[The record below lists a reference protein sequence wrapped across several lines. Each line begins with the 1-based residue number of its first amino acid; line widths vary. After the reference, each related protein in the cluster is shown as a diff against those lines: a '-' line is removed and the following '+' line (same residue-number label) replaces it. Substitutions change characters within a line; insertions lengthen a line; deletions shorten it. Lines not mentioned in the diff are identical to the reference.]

1 LREAQQVGD
10 RVARYSSRG
19 AKAGWEGAAMLDGRV
34 ADAVLGGH
42 GAVGEDDLVGQA
54 SMQRV
59 QVPQRSVTAAWAM
72 SFSSDVSRVPMN
84 V

>member
-1 LREAQQVGD
+1 MG
-10 RVARYSSRG
+10 VARYSSRG

-42 GAVGEDDLVGQA
+42 GAVGEDGLSGAGVDAAGAGAAAVGDGGGGDVVL
-54 SMQRV
+54 QRRE
-59 QVPQRSVTAAWAM
+59 Q
-72 SFSSDVSRVPMN
+72 VPMN